1 MCCRKAE
8 EFLRLSEVRCP
19 GLLAQTTATGS
30 AVMCLEL
37 AARAAGRPLDKVRGG
52 GGQREGTGHRPEPGG
67 LWFGLGFVCVKEPR
81 RRALN
86 KANSGCKCL
95 KITRPSR
102 VWPSRWVS
110 ASVQ

>member
-1 MCCRKAE
+1 MLQEGRGVPAA
-8 EFLRLSEVRCP
+8 VRGAVP
-19 GLLAQTTATGS
+19 G
-30 AVMCLEL
+30 
-37 AARAAGRPLDKVRGG
+37 AAGADDGHGQRRDVPGAGG
-52 GGQREGTGHRPEPGG
+52 PRRREAAGQGTGWGGQREGTGHRPEPGG